1 MPPQYNYIIV
11 RWFGIFVILF
21 GIDYV
26 ELMTGLFRF
35 LVSFSFYCLLEA
47 SHWLPIATNT
57 TVTVIFLGVKVCFH
71 QELAQKLKLLQ
82 SVYFLKVFQY
92 QWTTGDPIMY
102 DVMLI
107 LLTFILSWGQVW
119 FFDFRLVPLERKAKE
134 IWRNQED
141 ERRPLLARTSR

>member
-1 MPPQYNYIIV
+1 MAPQYNQNVV
-11 RWFGIFVILF
+11 RWFGILVILLW
-21 GIDYV
+21 IDYV

-35 LVSFSFYCLLEA
+35 LVSFSFYCLLAA

-57 TVTVIFLGVKVCFH
+57 TITVIFLVVKV
-71 QELAQKLKLLQ
+71 LAKKLKLLQ
-82 SVYFLKVFQY
+82 LVYFLKVFQY
-92 QWTTGDPIMY
+92 QWTAGDPIMY

>member
-57 TVTVIFLGVKVCFH
+57 TVTVIFLGVKVFFH
-71 QELAQKLKLLQ
+71 QELA
-82 SVYFLKVFQY
+82 
-92 QWTTGDPIMY
+92 
-102 DVMLI
+102 
-107 LLTFILSWGQVW
+107 
-119 FFDFRLVPLERKAKE
+119 
-134 IWRNQED
+134 NN
-141 ERRPLLARTSR
+141 

>member
-1 MPPQYNYIIV
+1 
-11 RWFGIFVILF
+11 
-21 GIDYV
+21 
-26 ELMTGLFRF
+26 
-35 LVSFSFYCLLEA
+35 
-47 SHWLPIATNT
+47 
-57 TVTVIFLGVKVCFH
+57 
-71 QELAQKLKLLQ
+71 
-82 SVYFLKVFQY
+82 
-92 QWTTGDPIMY
+92 MY